1 MKEVDRTMT
10 ELIQTMKDRKNE
22 IITIIDE
29 YFKAEREKV
38 VAEEQKWRDRQKI
51 CEELL
56 KLSSKKDSDQEI
68 LLRSKYVT
76 DGIAELNEKVK
87 FNEMKIINSI
97 DMILHHQD
105 DAKRQIDISSA
116 ELKDL
121 FKNYM
126 QINEYK
132 RIQYKC

>member
-105 DAKRQIDISSA
+105 DAKRQIDIS
-116 ELKDL
+116 
-121 FKNYM
+121 
-126 QINEYK
+126 
-132 RIQYKC
+132 